1 MSDLGRATRRW
12 TWWGLVLGVLTGCQV
27 PGRAAETKELLR
39 DAGFVRGFTLLAP
52 QAGAGAVGRIA
63 ASGLIEP
70 VWEVAQW
77 HSRFPFR
84 GQSGD
89 GSGSWRVA
97 NEARW
102 LEAVTSPAGVTTLT
116 LGVDTRPEYG
126 GRLRTAASE
135 PWVHLLLQQGIENA
149 PPLTRL
155 ASLELRFEFQLA
167 EAETFRAEGYTPGL
181 HAAQFQVVLTLN
193 HTRRGAPGYG
203 DYLWF
208 VAPLYDDRHEVPPA
222 YVAQDFA
229 VTRGKL
235 IFNPGAQ
242 ALGLQP
248 LRVGEWQTSAC
259 DVKPWLEQALETAW
273 ARGYLVQGRERA
285 DYRVAH
291 LNLGWEVPGLN
302 RVAMRVRG
310 LSLRARLTEAVPVAP
325 VPNVRPVE

>member
-1 MSDLGRATRRW
+1 MSEVGRATLRW
-12 TWWGLVLGVLTGCQV
+12 TCWGLVLGALTGHLV
-27 PGRAAETKELLR
+27 PGRAAETRELLR

-63 ASGLIEP
+63 GRELTEP
-70 VWEVAQW
+70 IWEVAQW

-84 GQSGD
+84 GQEGEV
-89 GSGSWRVA
+89 SGSWRVA
-97 NEARW
+97 NEAKW
-102 LEAVTSPAGVTTLT
+102 LEMATSAAGDTTLT
-116 LGVDTRPEYG
+116 LGVDTRPEYA

-135 PWVHLLLQQGIENA
+135 PWVHLLLQQGIEDA

-155 ASLELRFEFQLA
+155 AALELRFEFGLE
-167 EAETFRAEGYTPGL
+167 EAETFRPEGYTPAL

-193 HTRRGAPGYG
+193 HTRRGAPGFG

-208 VAPLYDDRHEVPPA
+208 VVPLYDDRHDVPPA

-229 VTRGKL
+229 VTQGKL
-235 IFNPGAQ
+235 IFNPGGR
-242 ALGLQP
+242 ALGLRP
-248 LRVGEWQTSAC
+248 LRVGEWQTFAG
-259 DVKPWLEQALETAW
+259 DLRPWLERALGTAW

-310 LSLRARLTEAVPVAP
+310 VSLRATLAEAQPLAP
-325 VPNVRPVE
+325 APQERPAE

>member
-1 MSDLGRATRRW
+1 MSHVVRATGCR
-12 TWWGLVLGVLTGCQV
+12 TWWALVLGALAGCLV
-27 PGRAAETKELLR
+27 PGRAAETQELLR

-52 QAGAGAVGRIA
+52 RAGAGLVGRVA
-63 ASGLIEP
+63 GREAIEP
-70 VWEVAQW
+70 IWEVAQW

-84 GQSGD
+84 GQNGD
-89 GSGSWRVA
+89 GSGAWRVA

-126 GRLRTAASE
+126 GRLRAAASE
-135 PWVHLLLQQGIENA
+135 PWVHLLLQQSIEDA

-155 ASLELRFEFQLA
+155 AALDLCFEFQLA

-193 HTRRGAPGYG
+193 HTRRGAPGFG

-208 VAPLYDDRHEVPPA
+208 VVPLYDDRHEVPPA

-229 VTRGKL
+229 VTQGKL
-235 IFNPGAQ
+235 IFNPGGQ
-242 ALGLQP
+242 ALGLRP
-248 LRVGEWQTSAC
+248 LRVGEWQAFAG
-259 DVKPWLEQALETAW
+259 DLRPWLEQALETAW

-310 LSLRARLTEAVPVAP
+310 LSLRARLAEEVPVAP
-325 VPNVRPVE
+325 VPRERPAE